1 MGFFDEL
8 KKLTRPYDDEDDE
21 FIDESEPAPSAAP
34 EKKANPFAGFGSGG
48 TQSQEKQSAAPSYSA
63 PRPARREGRVVSL
76 NGGAQN
82 PQMKVVLIKPERF
95 ETAAEIADEL
105 REKRAIVMNLETTPK
120 DVGRRLIDFV
130 SGAAYALDGKIKKI
144 AANTYIITPYS
155 VDLSGDMLDDF
166 ESGGSSLFE

>member
-21 FIDESEPAPSAAP
+21 FIDEAEPAPASAP
-34 EKKANPFAGFGSGG
+34 EKKANPFSGFGSGSAQSSG
-48 TQSQEKQSAAPSYSA
+48 TQSPAPACSA

-76 NGGAQN
+76 NGGSQT
-82 PQMKVVLIKPERF
+82 PQLKVVLIKPERF

-105 REKRAIVMNLETTPK
+105 RERRAIVMNLETTPK

-144 AANTYIITPYS
+144 AANTYIVTPYS

-166 ESGGSSLFE
+166 ESGGGSSYL